1 MKLLLAE
8 DDIDFG
14 NILSQYLSM
23 SGFEVT
29 LARNG
34 REAWDIFHDAPP
46 DICVLDIM
54 MPEMDGFTLAE
65 KMRAKEP
72 GIPFIFL
79 TAKSLREDM
88 IKGLKLGADDYITK
102 PFDPEMLLLRI
113 NNILRRIYT
122 VVQDEYH
129 ISHSTLKYNALEL
142 ITPSGKEKLT
152 LREAQLLRH
161 LIMNRNKTLTRE
173 QILTEIWGEDD
184 YFLGRS
190 MDVFI
195 SRLRKYLSPDRGI
208 SLRTLRGM
216 GFILEETR
224 QESKPVLPLRLRL
237 VVPRLADWNLSH
249 VVTTR
254 CPPPRGSENLSGSH
268 DSLSSASRMR
278 NSVRL
283 TS

>member
-34 REAWDIFHDAPP
+34 REAWDIFHDARP

-54 MPEMDGFTLAE
+54 MPEMDGFTLAG
-65 KMRAKEP
+65 KLRAEEP

-102 PFDPEMLLLRI
+102 PFDPEMLMLRI

-122 VVQDEYH
+122 VVQDEYQ
-129 ISHSTLKYNALEL
+129 ISHTTLKYNSLEL
-142 ITPSGKEKLT
+142 ITPAGPEKLT

-161 LIMNRNKTLTRE
+161 LMMNRNKALTRE

-195 SRLRKYLSPDRGI
+195 SRLRKYLTPDRGLN
-208 SLRTLRGM
+208 LRTLRGM

-224 QESKPVLPLRLRL
+224 Q
-237 VVPRLADWNLSH
+237 
-249 VVTTR
+249 
-254 CPPPRGSENLSGSH
+254 
-268 DSLSSASRMR
+268 
-278 NSVRL
+278 
-283 TS
+283 

>member
-34 REAWDIFHDAPP
+34 REAWDRFHDSKP

-65 KMRAKEP
+65 KLRAKDP

-88 IKGLKLGADDYITK
+88 IRGLKLGADDYITK

-122 VVQDEYH
+122 VAEDEYR
-129 ISHSTLKYNALEL
+129 ISDTTHRYNALEL
-142 ITPSGKEKLT
+142 ITPAGKEKLT
-152 LREAQLLRH
+152 LREAQLMRH
-161 LIMNRNKTLTRE
+161 LMMNRNKALTRE

-195 SRLRKYLSPDRGI
+195 SRLRKYIAPDHGL

-216 GFILEETR
+216 GFILEELR
-224 QESKPVLPLRLRL
+224 Q
-237 VVPRLADWNLSH
+237 
-249 VVTTR
+249 
-254 CPPPRGSENLSGSH
+254 
-268 DSLSSASRMR
+268 
-278 NSVRL
+278 
-283 TS
+283 

>member
-34 REAWDIFHDAPP
+34 REAWDKYHNASP

-65 KMRAKEP
+65 KLRAKDP

-79 TAKSLREDM
+79 TAKSMREDM
-88 IKGLKLGADDYITK
+88 VRGLRLGADDYITK

-113 NNILRRIYT
+113 NNILRRVYSIAE
-122 VVQDEYH
+122 DEYT
-129 ISHSTLKYNALEL
+129 ISGTTLRFNALEL
-142 ITPSGKEKLT
+142 LTPAGKEKVT

-161 LIMNRNKTLTRE
+161 LMMNRNKPLTRE

-195 SRLRKYLSPDRGI
+195 SRLRKYLASDPGI

-216 GFILEETR
+216 GFVLEEN
-224 QESKPVLPLRLRL
+224 K
-237 VVPRLADWNLSH
+237 
-249 VVTTR
+249 
-254 CPPPRGSENLSGSH
+254 
-268 DSLSSASRMR
+268 
-278 NSVRL
+278 
-283 TS
+283 

>member
-34 REAWDIFHDAPP
+34 REAWEMFHDSQP

-65 KMRAKEP
+65 KLRAKDP

-88 IKGLKLGADDYITK
+88 VKGLKLGADDYITK

-113 NNILRRIYT
+113 NNILRRVYT
-122 VVQDEYH
+122 VAEDEYRL
-129 ISHSTLKYNALEL
+129 SDTTLRYNALEL
-142 ITPSGKEKLT
+142 VTPAGKEKLT
-152 LREAQLLRH
+152 LREAQFLRH
-161 LIMNRNKTLTRE
+161 LMKNRNKSLTRE

-195 SRLRKYLSPDRGI
+195 SRLRKYLASDHGL

-216 GFILEETR
+216 GFILEEIR
-224 QESKPVLPLRLRL
+224 Q
-237 VVPRLADWNLSH
+237 
-249 VVTTR
+249 
-254 CPPPRGSENLSGSH
+254 
-268 DSLSSASRMR
+268 
-278 NSVRL
+278 
-283 TS
+283 